1 IPNVQKSIPI
11 KVIPKTDGNVSVA
24 VTNGAT
30 ICPIKPWTS
39 IPNHIVIV
47 AKSNKTI
54 AVGINASNQRATDG
68 GTCSGMVI
76 RIPLT
81 ILQQYLT
88 TAIIAEIIPTNIPPA
103 PRFSIGNR
111 TPSGTVSSNS
121 DNGGEFS
128 ARVNPCSPA
137 SGPVIGTIVN

>member
-1 IPNVQKSIPI
+1 SYFLLYLSSSFLQHTSISHIYTLSLHDALPI
-11 KVIPKTDGNVSVA
+11 YGNVSVA

-39 IPNHIVIV
+39 IPNHIVMV

-54 AVGINASNQRATDG
+54 AVGINASNERATDG

-81 ILQQYLT
+81 ILQRYIS

-111 TPSGTVSSNS
+111 KPS
-121 DNGGEFS
+121 
-128 ARVNPCSPA
+128 
-137 SGPVIGTIVN
+137 